1 MAHSSF
7 SITGQMVYARST
19 DSVPVTITF
28 PEGYD
33 IDQLVD
39 IQIGNAMTTD
49 IVTEISPPEGRAK
62 RILTLSNGNK
72 IFVDAQ
78 SFPAILNRSKWAT
91 TIDRAEKAPLFW
103 LVLASL
109 FSAVI
114 VGIAAY
120 IFVPTLSDRLARYIP
135 DEVITQL
142 SDATLANLDAV
153 LLSDSAL
160 SQSRQ
165 DQITQAY
172 LAMLSVSDAPN
183 DVELLFRSSSVLGAN
198 ALALPGGPIIL
209 LDELVEIAPSDDAI
223 LGVLAHEVAH
233 VALAHNRKHIARE
246 GVVAL
251 LISLIG
257 FSTDG
262 GIGAGIAANLISS
275 GHSREFETQADQ
287 LARQWLVEAGTDLTE
302 FDEML
307 RVLYETRCKDH
318 CDEVATGWFDTH
330 PSLSDR
336 LAIKP

>member
-1 MAHSSF
+1 MAQSAF

-19 DSVPVTITF
+19 DRVAVTILF

-33 IDQLVD
+33 KDKPVTIY
-39 IQIGNAMTTD
+39 IGNAKTTD
-49 IVTEISPPEGRAK
+49 IITDISPPEGRAK

-72 IFVDAQ
+72 IFVEAKT
-78 SFPAILNRSKWAT
+78 FPTMLNRSKWT
-91 TIDRAEKAPLFW
+91 TNIDRAERAPLFW

-109 FSAVI
+109 CGAVI

-153 LLSDSAL
+153 LLSDSDL

-172 LAMLSVSDAPN
+172 FKMLSDSNAPD
-183 DVELLFRSSSVLGAN
+183 DVELLFRSSTALGAN

-209 LDELVEIAPSDDAI
+209 LDGLVDIAPSDDAI

-233 VALAHNRKHIARE
+233 VALTHNRKHIARE
-246 GVVAL
+246 GMVSL

-257 FSTDG
+257 FSNEG
-262 GIGAGIAANLISS
+262 GIGAGVAANLISS
-275 GHSREFETQADQ
+275 GHSREFEAQADQ
-287 LARQWLVEAGTDLTE
+287 LARQWLVEAGTDLAA

-307 RVLYETRCKDH
+307 RVLYEARCKDH
-318 CDEVATGWFDTH
+318 CDDVATGWFDTH